1 MKNVA
6 ALTAASFLVLLVA
19 CAPDRS
25 ATQQSAEASV
35 PPAGTAPSR
44 SFPAHN
50 AARDGEVRDAKEAAE
65 DAARKILEATRSA
78 ASRIRDAGVDAVQAI
93 QSGNGEEPVR
103 TPHDEVADAQPAAP
117 AGAVPAR
124 N

>member
-6 ALTAASFLVLLVA
+6 ALTAASFLVLLA
-19 CAPDRS
+19 GCAPDRS
-25 ATQQSAEASV
+25 TTPQSAEASV
-35 PPAGTAPSR
+35 PPSGAAASR
-44 SFPAHN
+44 SFPVHN
-50 AARDGEVRDAKEAAE
+50 ASRDGEVRDAKEAAE

-93 QSGNGEEPVR
+93 QSGNDERP

-117 AGAVPAR
+117 AGTVPAH